1 LEVLSRVLAEVRRM
15 KPGKL
20 DKVNCN
26 LCDNFYITWE
36 AAFPYGCR
44 AMDFKSVRLP
54 SLDVADADGQ
64 ECLAFQDKVAS
75 ERERKPANNLS
86 NLKKLGRVK
95 RKLNIEV

>member
-1 LEVLSRVLAEVRRM
+1 M

-64 ECLAFQDKVAS
+64 ECLAFQDRVAKG
-75 ERERKPANNLS
+75 RERKIDNTLS
-86 NLKKLGRVK
+86 NLKKSGRGK
-95 RKLNIEV
+95 RTLNIEV